1 LRGGAGSFAAF
12 LGVNQK
18 EIEDDTVNA
27 ALLAVVTDA
36 GKN

>member
-1 LRGGAGSFAAF
+1 VEQAVLRLF
-12 LGVNQK
+12 GVNQK